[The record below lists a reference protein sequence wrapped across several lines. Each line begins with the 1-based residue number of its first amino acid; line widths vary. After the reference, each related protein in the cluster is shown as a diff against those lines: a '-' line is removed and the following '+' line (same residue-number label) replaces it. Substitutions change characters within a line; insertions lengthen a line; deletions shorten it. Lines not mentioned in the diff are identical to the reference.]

1 MTEKHYPLS
10 EFLLLTQEIYYQA
23 NTVHSKM
30 EDNDNEH
37 LEAIQVLFDKRQQAI
52 EQMESHIQQP
62 TFEWT
67 TEDKLVILQLQE
79 VEQVLQPLMNSLHQS
94 FLSQMNR
101 ITQTKQVSTK
111 YMGAYQNMAT
121 EGSFIDKRK

>member
-1 MTEKHYPLS
+1 MTEQHTALT
-10 EFLLLTQEIYYQA
+10 EFLQLTEDIYRQSQA
-23 NTVHSKM
+23 VHAKM
-30 EDNDNEH
+30 EDNDHEQ
-37 LEAIQVLFDKRQQAI
+37 LEAVQALFDKRQQAI
-52 EQMESHIQQP
+52 EQMESYIQQAN
-62 TFEWT
+62 FEWT
-67 TEDKLVILQLQE
+67 DEDRLIIENLKEIEHSLR
-79 VEQVLQPLMNSLHQS
+79 PLMNSLHQS

>member
-1 MTEKHYPLS
+1 MTEKHIALTEFLSLS
-10 EFLLLTQEIYYQA
+10 EKIHHQA
-23 NTVHSKM
+23 KAVHSKM
-30 EDNDNEH
+30 EDNDHEQ
-37 LEAIQVLFDKRQQAI
+37 LDEVQELFEKRQQI
-52 EQMESHIQQP
+52 INRMESYIQQ
-62 TFEWT
+62 TNFEWT
-67 TEDKLVILQLQE
+67 AEDRLVIKKLKE
-79 VEQVLQPLMNSLHQS
+79 IEQSLQPLMNNLHKS

>member
-1 MTEKHYPLS
+1 MTEKDIALTEFLQLS
-10 EFLLLTQEIYYQA
+10 EKILHQA
-23 NTVHSKM
+23 QAVHSKM
-30 EDNDNEH
+30 EDNDDEQ
-37 LEAIQVLFDKRQQAI
+37 LDEIQELFSKRQQVIEHMKSYIQQANFKWTAEDRIIIEMLKEI
-52 EQMESHIQQP
+52 EQS
-62 TFEWT
+62 
-67 TEDKLVILQLQE
+67 
-79 VEQVLQPLMNSLHQS
+79 LQPLMNSLHQS

>member
-1 MTEKHYPLS
+1 MNEKHYELS
-10 EFLLLTQEIYYQA
+10 EFLQLTQEIYYQA
-23 NTVHSKM
+23 KGVHSKM
-30 EDNDNEH
+30 EDNDTEH
-37 LEAIQVLFDKRQQAI
+37 LEAIQVLFNKRQQAI
-52 EQMESHIQQP
+52 EQMESSIQQP

-67 TEDKLVILQLQE
+67 TEDKDVIVQLKE
-79 VEQVLQPLMNSLHQS
+79 IEQVLQPLMNSLHQS

>member
-1 MTEKHYPLS
+1 MEEKYTSLS
-10 EFLLLTQEIYYQA
+10 EFLQLTEEIYRQA
-23 NTVHSKM
+23 KAVHSKM
-30 EDNDNEH
+30 EDNDIEH
-37 LEAIQVLFDKRQQAI
+37 LEAIQAMFAKRQQAI
-52 EQMESHIQQP
+52 EQMESHIQQ
-62 TFEWT
+62 TNFEWT
-67 TEDKLVILQLQE
+67 TEDRLVIAQLKE
-79 VEQVLQPLMNSLHQS
+79 IEQTLQPLMNSLHQS